1 MDRWVRKERDKGRHA
16 HNGDGGINKES
27 ESRRTRRQG
36 ENVGAPAGSAA
47 PALIPYIK
55 FRKRTTNY
63 VTPFTVNAN

>member
-1 MDRWVRKERDKGRHA
+1 MA
-16 HNGDGGINKES
+16 TGINEES

-36 ENVGAPAGSAA
+36 EKVGALADSPA

-55 FRKRTTNY
+55 LGERPTNY